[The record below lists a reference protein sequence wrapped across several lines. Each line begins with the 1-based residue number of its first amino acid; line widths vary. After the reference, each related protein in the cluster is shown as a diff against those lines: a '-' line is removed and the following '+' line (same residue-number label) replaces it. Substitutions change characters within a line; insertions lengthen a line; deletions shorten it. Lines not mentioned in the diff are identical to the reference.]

1 MIKVITTDGGFASL
15 EERWNE
21 MMRQCAAATPYQT
34 FALVRLCW
42 EMWHPAGSSLYII
55 CHHKKEEW
63 PADAIFPC
71 YLLRGVLHWIDFHC
85 DFCVPVETVPYN
97 ERYEMYAEV
106 VKHIAAA
113 QDIRSVS
120 FSRVPACHPMLGYFR
135 ALGGYSKTVV
145 SNAYTV
151 IPLDSGEKDS
161 ISAISTLVRQKQRKV
176 REIVRNGDWGGYEY
190 YQSPSSPY
198 PEGDVRELAEAMT
211 VAGLR
216 NAAYLSDR
224 FLSFFRRLYD
234 CGVVSVMVGYDVRH
248 SPVSC
253 FFLLRDAHRNELVEW
268 VLLYRE
274 RRHNLLLMT
283 RLLDYMHANGIC
295 RLNMACGIY
304 AYKLT
309 NFHPEVHNVC
319 SFRMWRTRRDCRRDE
334 LCALVKGVL
343 QSAGFRLKHLVRK
356 FIR

>member
-1 MIKVITTDGGFASL
+1 MIKVITTVEGFASL
-15 EERWNE
+15 EERWNG
-21 MMRQCAAATPYQT
+21 MMRQCAEATPYQT

-42 EMWHPAGSSLYII
+42 EMWHPSGSSLYIV

-106 VKHIAAA
+106 VRHIAADPA
-113 QDIRSVS
+113 IRSVS
-120 FSRVPACHPMLGYFR
+120 FSRVPATHPLLGYFR
-135 ALGGYSKTVV
+135 ALGGYSKTEM

-151 IPLDSGEKDS
+151 IPLDMGEKDS
-161 ISAISTLVRQKQRKV
+161 ISAISTLVRQKQRKI
-176 REIVRNGDWGGYEY
+176 REIVRNGDRGGYEHFL
-190 YQSPSSPY
+190 SSSSPY
-198 PEGDVRELAEAMT
+198 PERDVRELADAMT
-211 VAGLR
+211 ATGMR

-234 CGVVSVMVGYDVRH
+234 SGVVSVMVGYDVQH

-253 FFLLRDAHRNELVEW
+253 FFLLRDEHRNELIEW
-268 VLLYRE
+268 VLLYKE

-283 RLLDYMHANGIC
+283 QLLDYMYAHGIC

-319 SFRMWRTRRDCRRDE
+319 SFRMWRTHGDYRRQE
-334 LCALVKGVL
+334 LRALAAGVVR
-343 QSAGFRLKHLVRK
+343 SVCYRLKHL
-356 FIR
+356 